1 MKKAL
6 PIWLMILAL
15 FFSFSIGIWLGRRNI
30 SGQILI
36 QTETHTSVA
45 LPSPEPAINEGK
57 ININTASASQL
68 ALLPGIGETLASRII
83 DYRERNGA
91 FTTIEQLQLVEGIGE
106 KRLEELLDYITV
118 GG

>member
-6 PIWLMILAL
+6 LIWLMILAL
-15 FFSFSIGIWLGRRNI
+15 FFSFSIGIWFGRRNI
-30 SGQILI
+30 SGEILI
-36 QTETHTSVA
+36 QTETQTSEV
-45 LPSPEPAINEGK
+45 LSSSEPSINEGK
-57 ININTASASQL
+57 ININTASVSQL
-68 ALLPGIGETLASRII
+68 ALLPGIGEILASRIV

-91 FTTIEQLQLVEGIGE
+91 FTTIEQLQLVDGIGE